1 MLLPE
6 EILSYISTT
15 VDSGIGAT
23 FGIARVRRTCSSCC
37 GVLKPRLRPGWAK
50 VVEQR
55 PCHDCRV
62 AIDAG
67 EDISVRCAW
76 WRNGDNFAS
85 RGGKWHFYRSARN
98 STLIVVGSAHH
109 HRDINFFPR
118 ETRENTCATPGN
130 NIGRRN
136 VNYIIEASNCCDFEN
151 PLLPAVVDSIKPTGC
166 RSFILT

>member
-23 FGIARVRRTCSSCC
+23 FGIARVRRTCSSCY

-67 EDISVRCAW
+67 EDISVRCALDGATAIISSPGAA
-76 WRNGDNFAS
+76 N
-85 RGGKWHFYRSARN
+85 
-98 STLIVVGSAHH
+98 
-109 HRDINFFPR
+109 DIF
-118 ETRENTCATPGN
+118 
-130 NIGRRN
+130 
-136 VNYIIEASNCCDFEN
+136 IEVHA
-151 PLLPAVVDSIKPTGC
+151 I
-166 RSFILT
+166 RH